1 MTRNSL
7 PVNESPL
14 GVQDPLELENR
25 IETDQ
30 ARAFLTGNLDQ
41 PKQAI
46 VAALVFWMSFGW
58 ANPQPGVIVWALL
71 IHTTQLLRYLRART
85 YYKLPDDQKDESK
98 EVQRLSTTM
107 AASGTVWALAPWL
120 FFPAGNLPLTAVMM
134 LLLLSMSSL
143 SMISMAQYR
152 KGALNFNL
160 PIYFGLVTALLWQGD
175 LPHTLLALGAAI
187 YGYSSIHFGL
197 HQIRVFADV
206 LRTRYEKENLAVTL
220 AEQVQIVER
229 ASLEKTRF
237 FASASHDLRQPLH
250 SLGLFGSAIHA
261 RLKDT
266 PDEPLAKNLMH
277 CVDALETSFSAM
289 LDLSKLDAGVV
300 EVNIQPTSLAVV
312 FRRLANTFTR
322 QAEARGLA
330 LRFKPGNKWV
340 HVDAALLERLLG
352 NLIHNALKF
361 TTKGGVLVLARG
373 IGKKIHL
380 EVWDTG
386 CGISANELALV
397 FDEFYQI
404 GNQER
409 DRAKGLGMGLAIVKR
424 LSNLMRA
431 AVQVR
436 SRVGRGSVFKL
447 SLDAAPVSTS
457 QPETNLQTINSGI
470 FRALTGMR
478 ILVVDD
484 ELAVRESTAAALR
497 LYGLQVELADSLQQ
511 AQVIAAQW
519 GDRLDALI
527 TDYRLR
533 NGLDGLEVVSQLQL
547 LLKRKI
553 PTLLITG
560 DTAPERVRMAQKS
573 GLKVMYKPVKI
584 NDMVEALRLQ
594 ISAGPMR

>member
-447 SLDAAPVSTS
+447 SLDAAPVSIS

>member
-1 MTRNSL
+1 MKPEPDTANL
-7 PVNESPL
+7 
-14 GVQDPLELENR
+14 
-25 IETDQ
+25 Q
-30 ARAFLTGNLDQ
+30 AVL
-41 PKQAI
+41 
-46 VAALVFWMSFGW
+46 AALIFWCSFGW
-58 ANPQPGVIVWALL
+58 LHPQPGVVVWAAL
-71 IHTTQLLRYLRART
+71 IHGTQLHRFVSART
-85 YYKLPDDQKDESK
+85 YKRQPAELRNDKQEIR
-98 EVQRLSTTM
+98 RLSRAM
-107 AASGTVWALAPWL
+107 AVSGMVWALAPWL
-120 FFPAGNLPLTAVMM
+120 FFPTGSMPMTAVMM

-152 KGALNFNL
+152 RGALNFNV
-160 PIYFGLVTALLWQGD
+160 PIYIGLITALLWQGD
-175 LPHTLLALGAAI
+175 LAHTLLALGVAI

-197 HQIRVFADV
+197 NQIKAFADV
-206 LRTRYEKENLAVTL
+206 LRIRYEKEDLARDL
-220 AEQVQIVER
+220 AEQVRMVEK

-261 RLKDT
+261 RLRDS

-300 EVNIQPTSLAVV
+300 EVNVRPVALAIV
-312 FRRLANTFTR
+312 FRRLSSTFAR
-322 QAEARGLA
+322 QAEARGLS

-340 HVDAALLERLLG
+340 HADPGLLERLLG

-361 TTKGGVLVLARG
+361 TANGGVLVLARG
-373 IGKKIHL
+373 TGQKVHL

-386 CGISANELALV
+386 CGISAHELTLV

-424 LSNLMRA
+424 LSHLMQSPV
-431 AVQVR
+431 AVY
-436 SRVGRGSVFKL
+436 SRPGRGTVFKL
-447 SLDAAPVSTS
+447 SLDAAPKAAL
-457 QPETNLQTINSGI
+457 QRETNFQSINSGV

-478 ILVVDD
+478 VLVVDD

-497 LYGLQVELADSLQQ
+497 LYGLQVELADSLEQ
-511 AQVIAAQW
+511 AIAAAGQW
-519 GDRLDALI
+519 GDKLDALI

-533 NGLDGLEVVSQLQL
+533 NGLDGLKVAAAVQAL
-547 LLKRKI
+547 LNRKI

-584 NDMVEALRLQ
+584 NDMVEALRAQ
-594 ISAGPMR
+594 ISAPQTH